1 MSLYEFFCDDG
12 DLVIVSRLS
21 IAGERRAEISGRAD
35 PTRVSASCKTLYFG
49 SRLTEF
55 GRSPPSP

>member
-35 PTRVSASCKTLYFG
+35 PTRVSASCKTL
-49 SRLTEF
+49 SILVAA
-55 GRSPPSP
+55 